1 MTNFR
6 NSSWLAEKHRNA
18 ECPDVCPL
26 CMREEELCDQ
36 EPRGAKDFYVT
47 SDFEEYR

>member
-1 MTNFR
+1 MTGFR
-6 NSSWLAEKHRNA
+6 ESAWLAEKHRNA

-47 SDFEEYR
+47 SDWEER